1 MRKKN
6 AINRVDLLRIAKG
19 LSQRELANE
28 IKSRGVKI
36 SYGVINELER
46 WAEAQRNGKEEEFFK
61 KNKKPNV
68 TYNIIAGL
76 ADYFGVTTDY
86 LMGATDCVKN
96 EIPPY
101 ILIAYNRFEE
111 TSKRLY
117 KLDCYNL

>member
-28 IKSRGVKI
+28 IKSRGIKI

-46 WAEAQRNGKEEEFFK
+46 WAEAQRNGKEKEFLK

-68 TYNIIAGL
+68 TCNIIIGL
-76 ADYFGVTTDY
+76 ADYFGVTMDY
-86 LMGATDCVKN
+86 LMGAIDHTKDEV
-96 EIPPY
+96 PPY
-101 ILIAYNRFEE
+101 ILIAYERFEKD
-111 TSKRLY
+111 SKMPY